1 MFFAAI
7 AHKTVFSYRDY
18 KSLDK
23 KTALMGLRDL
33 VAPTDIIRDVRN
45 LANANLAKISGEENY
60 EFGQLT
66 KKVINS
72 AVGKFGNNVAAG
84 GGGAM
89 AGNSSTSEA
98 ALGSQR
104 TVMGL
109 LAAGSSDTRPSDIV
123 PSPTSDSV

>member
-72 AVGKFGNNVAAG
+72 AVGIANNVATG

-123 PSPTSDSV
+123 PSPTNDSV

>member
-123 PSPTSDSV
+123 PSPTNDSV

>member
-72 AVGKFGNNVAAG
+72 AVGKLTNNVAAG

-123 PSPTSDSV
+123 PSPTNDSV